1 MRNLEINWRRA
12 ALLFSGWTLVSIIFA
27 GISYAAAIGENNKE
41 FGFVSALRLNLV
53 KFYLWATLAPF
64 LFSFSRRFPI
74 EFRPLNLR
82 NLLLYFPALISFAGI
97 HQVIHLAV
105 LWSITPRW
113 RRQFP
118 ALIDC
123 YRAYFGFGFYIDLII
138 ALLIVIAVHA
148 LLYYQNFRASELAQ
162 SSLKS
167 QLAQA
172 QLRALKMQ
180 LHPHFLF
187 NTLHSI
193 SSLVLEDPPKANS
206 MIARLGDFLR
216 LTLENSD
223 QQLVSLKEETEFL
236 RCYLEI
242 EQVRFG
248 ERLTVAFELEPQTLS
263 AQVPHLILQ
272 PVVENAIQHAI
283 AQRATRGHIN
293 IKAKRL
299 NSSLL
304 LEVRDNGPG
313 ITSKSDL
320 SATKGVG
327 LSNVRARLHQIYGS
341 DFHFEIGN
349 ARDGGLAV
357 VIEVPFQREADFSTG
372 DSMYEE
378 CADWSFDRGR
388 RSARA
393 QIYPSNVKGRS
404 RGRNCW

>member
-1 MRNLEINWRRA
+1 MGYLKTNWRRA
-12 ALLFSGWTLVSIIFA
+12 AFVFGGCTLVSVIFA
-27 GISYAAAIGENNKE
+27 AVSYAAAVGENNKE
-41 FGFVSALRLNLV
+41 FDFVSALRLNLV
-53 KFYLWATLAPF
+53 QFYLWAILSPLIF
-64 LFSFSRRFPI
+64 RFSRRFPI
-74 EFRPLNLR
+74 ELRPLNLR
-82 NLLLYFPALISFAGI
+82 NLFLHFPALVSFAGI
-97 HQVIHLAV
+97 HQIIHLAV
-105 LWSITPRW
+105 LWFITPRL

-138 ALLIVIAVHA
+138 ASLIVIAVHA

-216 LTLENSD
+216 LTLDHSG
-223 QQLVSLKEETEFL
+223 QQLVTLKEETEFV

-248 ERLTVAFELEPQTLS
+248 DRLKVEFQIAPALLA

-283 AQRATRGHIN
+283 APRATPGS
-293 IKAKRL
+293 IKVAAKQT
-299 NSSLL
+299 NGLL
-304 LEVRDNGPG
+304 RLEVTDNGPG
-313 ITSKSDL
+313 LTTSGDALESQ
-320 SATKGVG
+320 G
-327 LSNVRARLHQIYGS
+327 LGLKNVRARLEQLYGS
-341 DFHFEIGN
+341 QHCFEVSN
-349 ARDGGLAV
+349 RPEGGVTV
-357 VIEVPFQREADFSTG
+357 VMQLPFRA
-372 DSMYEE
+372 EE
-378 CADWSFDRGR
+378 
-388 RSARA
+388 
-393 QIYPSNVKGRS
+393 
-404 RGRNCW
+404 

>member
-1 MRNLEINWRRA
+1 MSNVKINWRRTV
-12 ALLFSGWTLVSIIFA
+12 LLFGGWTLVSVIFA
-27 GISYAAAIGENNKE
+27 AISYAAAIGENNKE

-53 KFYLWATLAPF
+53 QFYLWAILSPL
-64 LFSFSRRFPI
+64 LFRFSRRFPI

-105 LWSITPRW
+105 LWSISPRW
-113 RRQFP
+113 RQRFP

-148 LLYYQNFRASELAQ
+148 LLYYENFRASELAQ
-162 SSLKS
+162 SSLKT

-216 LTLENSD
+216 LTLENSN

-248 ERLTVAFELEPQTLS
+248 DRLTVALELEPQTLS
-263 AQVPHLILQ
+263 VQVPHLILQ

-283 AQRATRGHIN
+283 APRTARGRIN
-293 IKAKRL
+293 VKAKRF
-299 NSSLL
+299 NNLL
-304 LEVRDNGPG
+304 RLEVRDNGPG
-313 ITSKSDL
+313 ITSNDGL
-320 SATKGVG
+320 VRTEGVG
-327 LSNVRARLHQIYGS
+327 LNNVRARLHQIYGS
-341 DFHFEIGN
+341 NFRFELMN
-349 ARDGGLAV
+349 RSEGGLTV
-357 VIEVPFQREADFSTG
+357 LIEIPFQRQEGQT
-372 DSMYEE
+372 
-378 CADWSFDRGR
+378 
-388 RSARA
+388 
-393 QIYPSNVKGRS
+393 
-404 RGRNCW
+404 

>member
-1 MRNLEINWRRA
+1 MGNLKINWRRA
-12 ALLFSGWTLVSIIFA
+12 ALLFGGWTLVSVIFA
-27 GISYAAAIGENNKE
+27 AISYAAAIGENNKE

-53 KFYLWATLAPF
+53 QFYLWAILSPL
-64 LFSFSRRFPI
+64 LFKFSRRFPI

-97 HQVIHLAV
+97 HQTIHLAV

-113 RRQFP
+113 RQQYS

-123 YRAYFGFGFYIDLII
+123 YLAYFAFGFYIDLII
-138 ALLIVIAVHA
+138 ASLIVIAVHA
-148 LLYYQNFRASELAQ
+148 LLYYQNLRASELAQ
-162 SSLKS
+162 SSLKT

-216 LTLENSD
+216 LTLDHSG
-223 QQLVSLKEETEFL
+223 QQLVTLKEETEFL

-248 ERLTVAFELEPQTLS
+248 DRLTVEFQIEPAAL
-263 AQVPHLILQ
+263 AAEVPHLILQ

-283 AQRATRGHIN
+283 APRATSGS
-293 IKAKRL
+293 IKVAAKQT
-299 NSSLL
+299 NGLL
-304 LEVRDNGPG
+304 WIEVTDNGPG
-313 ITSKSDL
+313 LTTRTNALESK
-320 SATKGVG
+320 G
-327 LSNVRARLHQIYGS
+327 LGLKNVRARLEQLYSNQHC
-341 DFHFEIGN
+341 FE
-349 ARDGGLAV
+349 V
-357 VIEVPFQREADFSTG
+357 
-372 DSMYEE
+372 
-378 CADWSFDRGR
+378 
-388 RSARA
+388 
-393 QIYPSNVKGRS
+393 
-404 RGRNCW
+404 

>member
-1 MRNLEINWRRA
+1 MGNFEINWRRA
-12 ALLFSGWTLVSIIFA
+12 ALFFSGWTLVGIIFA

-53 KFYLWATLAPF
+53 QFYLWAILSPLIF
-64 LFSFSRRFPI
+64 RFSRRFPI

-105 LWSITPRW
+105 LWSIIPRW

-162 SSLKS
+162 SSLKTE
-167 QLAQA
+167 LARA

-248 ERLTVAFELEPQTLS
+248 DRLTLAFELEPQTLS

-283 AQRATRGHIN
+283 APRVTRGQIN
-293 IKAKRL
+293 IEAKRV
-299 NSSLL
+299 NSLL
-304 LEVRDNGPG
+304 RLEVRDNGPG
-313 ITSKSDL
+313 ITSNGDL
-320 SATKGVG
+320 LGTEGVG

-341 DFHFEIGN
+341 DFRFELMN
-349 ARDGGLAV
+349 ARHGGLTV
-357 VIEVPFQREADFSTG
+357 VMEIPFRRETDF
-372 DSMYEE
+372 
-378 CADWSFDRGR
+378 
-388 RSARA
+388 
-393 QIYPSNVKGRS
+393 
-404 RGRNCW
+404 

>member
-1 MRNLEINWRRA
+1 MRNLEIHWRRA

-27 GISYAAAIGENNKE
+27 GISYAAAIGENHKE
-41 FGFVSALRLNLV
+41 FGFVSALKLNLV
-53 KFYLWATLAPF
+53 QFYLWAILSPLVF
-64 LFSFSRRFPI
+64 RFSRRFPI
-74 EFRPLNLR
+74 EVRPLNLR
-82 NLLLYFPALISFAGI
+82 NLSLYFPALISFAGI
-97 HQVIHLAV
+97 HQIVHLAV

-113 RRQFP
+113 RQQFP
-118 ALIDC
+118 SLMDC
-123 YRAYFGFGFYIDLII
+123 YRAYFAFGFYIDLII

-162 SSLKS
+162 SSLKT

-216 LTLENSD
+216 LTLENSN

-248 ERLTVAFELEPQTLS
+248 DRLMVALELEPQTLS

-272 PVVENAIQHAI
+272 PVVENAIQHAV
-283 AQRATRGHIN
+283 APRATRGHIN
-293 IKAKRL
+293 IEAKRR
-299 NSSLL
+299 NNLL
-304 LEVRDNGPG
+304 RLEVRDNGPG
-313 ITSKSDL
+313 IISNGDL
-320 SATKGVG
+320 LEKKGVG
-327 LSNVRARLHQIYGS
+327 LSNVRARLHQIYGP
-341 DFHFEIGN
+341 DFRFELMN
-349 ARDGGLAV
+349 ARDGGLTVAME
-357 VIEVPFQREADFSTG
+357 IPFQRETDFSMA
-372 DSMYEE
+372 DSKHEE
-378 CADWSFDRGR
+378 CAD
-388 RSARA
+388 
-393 QIYPSNVKGRS
+393 
-404 RGRNCW
+404 

>member
-1 MRNLEINWRRA
+1 MENFTIKCRRVT
-12 ALLFSGWTLVSIIFA
+12 LLFVGWTLVSIIFA

-53 KFYLWATLAPF
+53 QFYLWAILSPLVF
-64 LFSFSRRFPI
+64 RFSRRFPI
-74 EFRPLNLR
+74 ELRPLNVR

-105 LWSITPRW
+105 LWSIIPRW
-113 RRQFP
+113 RQKYP

-123 YRAYFGFGFYIDLII
+123 YRAYFAFGFYIDLII

-148 LLYYQNFRASELAQ
+148 LLYYQSFRASELAQ
-162 SSLKS
+162 SSLKA

-193 SSLVLEDPPKANS
+193 SSLVLEDPQKANS

-216 LTLENSD
+216 LTVENSE
-223 QQLVSLKEETEFL
+223 QQLVTLKEETEFL
-236 RCYLEI
+236 RCYLDI

-248 ERLTVAFELEPQTLS
+248 DRLTVAFELEPQTLS

-283 AQRATRGHIN
+283 APRAAPGQIN
-293 IKAKRL
+293 IEAKRL
-299 NSSLL
+299 NSLL
-304 LEVRDNGPG
+304 RVAISDNGPG
-313 ITSKSDL
+313 ITANVNSLGK
-320 SATKGVG
+320 KCVG
-327 LSNVRARLHQIYGS
+327 LSNVRSRLQQIYGP
-341 DFHFEIGN
+341 DFRFELMN
-349 ARDGGLAV
+349 AGDGGLTV
-357 VIEVPFQREADFSTG
+357 VIEIPFQREGDHGIEQQST
-372 DSMYEE
+372 
-378 CADWSFDRGR
+378 
-388 RSARA
+388 
-393 QIYPSNVKGRS
+393 
-404 RGRNCW
+404 

>member
-1 MRNLEINWRRA
+1 MGNLKINWRRA
-12 ALLFSGWTLVSIIFA
+12 ALLFGGWTLVSVIFA
-27 GISYAAAIGENNKE
+27 AVSYAAAIGENNKE

-53 KFYLWATLAPF
+53 QFYLWAI
-64 LFSFSRRFPI
+64 FSPLIFRFSQRFPI

-97 HQVIHLAV
+97 HQTIHLAV
-105 LWSITPRW
+105 LWSITPRL

-118 ALIDC
+118 ALVDC

-138 ALLIVIAVHA
+138 ASLIVIALHA

-162 SSLKS
+162 SSLKT

-193 SSLVLEDPPKANS
+193 SSLVLEDPAKANS
-206 MIARLGDFLR
+206 MIARLGDVLR
-216 LTLENSD
+216 LTLENSE

-248 ERLTVAFELEPQTLS
+248 DRLALAFELEPQTLS

-283 AQRATRGHIN
+283 APRVTRGQIN
-293 IKAKRL
+293 IEAKRV
-299 NSSLL
+299 NSLL
-304 LEVRDNGPG
+304 RLEVRDNGPG
-313 ITSKSDL
+313 ITSNGGL
-320 SATKGVG
+320 LGIEGVG

-341 DFHFEIGN
+341 DFRFELMN
-349 ARDGGLAV
+349 ARGGGLTV
-357 VIEVPFQREADFSTG
+357 VMEIPFRRETDF
-372 DSMYEE
+372 
-378 CADWSFDRGR
+378 
-388 RSARA
+388 
-393 QIYPSNVKGRS
+393 
-404 RGRNCW
+404 

>member
-1 MRNLEINWRRA
+1 MGNFKISYRRA
-12 ALLFSGWTLVSIIFA
+12 TLLFLGWTLVSIIFA

-41 FGFVSALRLNLV
+41 FGFISSLSVNLV
-53 KFYLWATLAPF
+53 QFYLWAILAPLVF
-64 LFSFSRRFPI
+64 RFSRRFPI
-74 EFRPLNLR
+74 ELRPLNVR

-97 HQVIHLAV
+97 HQLIQLAV

-113 RRQFP
+113 RQKYP

-123 YRAYFGFGFYIDLII
+123 YRAYFAFGFYIDLII

-162 SSLKS
+162 SSLKT

-180 LHPHFLF
+180 LHPHSLF

-193 SSLVLEDPPKANS
+193 SSLVLEDPQKANS

-216 LTLENSD
+216 LTLENSE

-248 ERLTVAFELEPQTLS
+248 DRLTVAFELEPQTLS
-263 AQVPHLILQ
+263 SRVPHLILQ

-283 AQRATRGHIN
+283 APRAMPGHIN
-293 IKAKRL
+293 IEAKRL
-299 NSSLL
+299 NSSLR

-313 ITSKSDL
+313 IASNDALIGTQ
-320 SATKGVG
+320 GVG

-341 DFHFEIGN
+341 NFRFELMN
-349 ARDGGLAV
+349 ARDGGLIV
-357 VIEVPFQREADFSTG
+357 VMEIPFRRETDF
-372 DSMYEE
+372 
-378 CADWSFDRGR
+378 
-388 RSARA
+388 
-393 QIYPSNVKGRS
+393 
-404 RGRNCW
+404 